1 MLFHA
6 PSLLRQKYEVFKLK
20 TNSVIHQ
27 KIACIMKSQ
36 NLSKI
41 NVQLT
46 CSCVCFGT
54 QCSDRCGFAPV
65 PRMLNCMESSAAET
79 ATFHA
84 ANWSPSQRKI
94 QPAKQCTNNETTKTI
109 YYTKLLKLYIF
120 NFSLYNKVYLTVQVL
135 NLKITI
141 KCLHLS
147 L

>member
-6 PSLLRQKYEVFKLK
+6 PSLLRQKYKVFKLK

-94 QPAKQCTNNETTKTI
+94 QPAKQCTNNETTKTSHLMI
-109 YYTKLLKLYIF
+109 KYI
-120 NFSLYNKVYLTVQVL
+120 LH
-135 NLKITI
+135 KITKI
-141 KCLHLS
+141 VYF
-147 L
+147 